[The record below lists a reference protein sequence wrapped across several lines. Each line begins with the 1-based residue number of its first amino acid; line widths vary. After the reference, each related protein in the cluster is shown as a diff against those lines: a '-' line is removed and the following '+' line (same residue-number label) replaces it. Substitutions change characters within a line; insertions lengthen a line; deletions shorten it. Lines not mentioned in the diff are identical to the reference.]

1 MRTELVLV
9 SPPVTP
15 VEPARPPAAPA
26 ARVTSVR
33 RAAQDPLWV
42 RVLLIGAALAVV
54 GLLVVVP
61 IVSVFVQA
69 FADGVGTY
77 WHNLFGDPDT
87 RDAIKLTLTVVPIA
101 LVLNVV
107 FGIAAAWAIARFRF
121 PGRTLL
127 TALIDLPFSVSP
139 VVAGLMFVLIFGLQ
153 GYLGP
158 YLRRDGYAVV
168 PYLVSLLIAGVT
180 AAVLLFVRRD
190 EGAGAT
196 RWNRSVIVIPAGAA
210 LAFALSLAVQL
221 GFHLWPRNESLKIIF
236 ATPGLVIAT
245 TFVTLPFVARELIP
259 VMEALGP
266 DEEMAALSLGA
277 SGWRIFRDITLP
289 NIKWGLAYGIILCN
303 ARAMGE
309 FGAVYVVSG
318 HITGQTDTMPLR
330 IEKLFQEYNLPGA
343 FAVASV
349 LTFLAILTLIAKV
362 KLESRLPTSVD
373 QPVHKEPSP

>member
-9 SPPVTP
+9 SPPGTP

-26 ARVTSVR
+26 AGVASVR

-69 FADGVGTY
+69 FAEGVGTY

-101 LVLNVV
+101 LVLNIV

-196 RWNRSVIVIPAGAA
+196 RWNRSIIVIPAGAA

-303 ARAMGE
+303 ARAM
-309 FGAVYVVSG
+309 
-318 HITGQTDTMPLR
+318 
-330 IEKLFQEYNLPGA
+330 
-343 FAVASV
+343 
-349 LTFLAILTLIAKV
+349 
-362 KLESRLPTSVD
+362 
-373 QPVHKEPSP
+373 